1 MSAEPVQELSSCQPT
16 RKSAASFRIHSYVI
30 RWCCSP
36 GCFAPCP
43 LGKFCQELMLS
54 FLDLEIEIPRT
65 LSSAKNPRTL
75 RSATLVCW
83 KLRVLGNAVRYLV
96 RHIWLSCPHRVFLV
110 CGSVLPVAVPKFCC
124 VELPVDWWCV
134 FVTFLA
140 TEVTQKQHS
149 ELVNIFISLSPILK
163 CCCESN
169 STDRAT
175 EMKKK
180 G

>member
-75 RSATLVCW
+75 SSAKPAHSEKCDSRLLETPRARECSAISCSTHLVE
-83 KLRVLGNAVRYLV
+83 
-96 RHIWLSCPHRVFLV
+96 LSPSCVSCL
-110 CGSVLPVAVPKFCC
+110 SNVLPVALPRFCC
-124 VELPVDWWCV
+124 VELPLTGGVCH
-134 FVTFLA
+134 FLG
-140 TEVTQKQHS
+140 
-149 ELVNIFISLSPILK
+149 
-163 CCCESN
+163 
-169 STDRAT
+169 D
-175 EMKKK
+175 
-180 G
+180 